1 VAGHAWG
8 RERPTKRRSRSTD
21 IRYFSQDQLGSTTAL
36 TSSTGATAQ
45 SYKYDAYGQLTSTLP
60 TVANPFRYAG
70 QYSDPETGLQYL
82 RARYYDPAAGQ
93 MLGRDPLAA
102 ETRAPYAYAAGSPL
116 NATDPSGLWLGVD
129 WLPSPGDAITAGAD
143 AVATGISQTPAG
155 QLLQLGSSLSG
166 STLGGCVGGS
176 FTGGGS
182 VSGSVCYIATPSG
195 SSGITATIGGGAGIP
210 ISAGGYVGPVV
221 SNGQTLNDQAGP
233 FAYAGGSAGEGPYS
247 GGGQVS
253 RGTNSCG
260 DTIWDVSL
268 GWTPSITLGPPVTLY
283 GGRSQTWVFPGR

>member
-1 VAGHAWG
+1 VAVHAWG
-8 RERPTKRRSRSTD
+8 RHRPAKRRSRSTD

-70 QYSDPETGLQYL
+70 QYGDPETGLQYL

-155 QLLQLGSSLSG
+155 QVLRCGSSLSG

-176 FTGGGS
+176 VTGGVS
-182 VSGSVCYIATPSG
+182 VSGSVCYVATAGEDPG
-195 SSGITATIGGGAGIP
+195 SP
-210 ISAGGYVGPVV
+210 RRSAG
-221 SNGQTLNDQAGP
+221 A
-233 FAYAGGSAGEGPYS
+233 
-247 GGGQVS
+247 
-253 RGTNSCG
+253 R
-260 DTIWDVSL
+260 
-268 GWTPSITLGPPVTLY
+268 
-283 GGRSQTWVFPGR
+283 GGRNQTWVFPGR